1 MFSSK
6 FLEKQLVMRDLMM
19 QMHHKIHFNS
29 NNSNNR
35 FNRENNSYKYI
46 SNPISKIQNK
56 IFSLNNSKNTIQFA
70 EEPDKLVLYLVNLE
84 NNDKTTVNI
93 SY

>member
-19 QMHHKIHFNS
+19 QMHHKIYFNS

-46 SNPISKIQNK
+46 SNPISKIENK

>member
-6 FLEKQLVMRDLMM
+6 FLEKQLVMRDLMR
-19 QMHHKIHFNS
+19 QMHHKIYFNS

-46 SNPISKIQNK
+46 SNPISKIENK

-84 NNDKTTVNI
+84 NNDNTTVNI

>member
-1 MFSSK
+1 MLASK

-19 QMHHKIHFNS
+19 QMHHKMYFNS
-29 NNSNNR
+29 DNKV
-35 FNRENNSYKYI
+35 NRENSIYKHTSNSM
-46 SNPISKIQNK
+46 SKIEN
-56 IFSLNNSKNTIQFA
+56 IPFSLNQRKNTIQFV

-93 SY
+93 GY